1 MSNLELILSI
11 YLGVIAAALLTL
23 DLKII
28 EIKNAMNRIADAM
41 EGDEEDDEDDE
52 VWR

>member
-11 YLGVIAAALLTL
+11 YLGVIAAAFLSL

-41 EGDEEDDEDDE
+41 EGDEEDDEE
-52 VWR
+52 WR

>member
-28 EIKNAMNRIADAM
+28 EIKNAMNRIADALD
-41 EGDEEDDEDDE
+41 GDEEEDEE
-52 VWR
+52 